1 VDFLVSAAAAGRRPG
16 NVDTR
21 GEIVEAAKR
30 VFAAKGYD
38 GASLRAVA
46 REAQVDPALVHHYFD
61 GKASLFVAAMA
72 LPFDP
77 RSVKDQEFPVTSTS
91 TAAAPATVGTM
102 VITGFLTMWDAA
114 EGTGSSFASC
124 VAGMAASASVADA
137 MREFVAE
144 RVWNHVPV
152 NEGEDEER
160 ARQRLALVSSQLMGL
175 AFTRYVLRVP
185 PVSTATPAEIAR
197 WAGPTLER
205 YMVGAI
211 G

>member
-1 VDFLVSAAAAGRRPG
+1 MSAAAAGRRPG

-21 GEIVEAAKR
+21 SEIVEAAKR

-46 REAQVDPALVHHYFD
+46 REAEVDPALVHHYFD
-61 GKASLFVAAMA
+61 GKAALFVAAMA

-77 RSVKDQEFPVTSTS
+77 RSVPMHEDPGASSTG
-91 TAAAPATVGTM
+91 PGTM
-102 VITGFLTMWDAA
+102 VITGFLSMWDRA

-144 RVWNHVPV
+144 RVWERSPV
-152 NEGEDEER
+152 NEGEGEDR
-160 ARQRLALVSSQLMGL
+160 TRQRRSLVASQLMGL
-175 AFTRYVLRVP
+175 AFIRYILRVP
-185 PVSTATPAEIAR
+185 PISTTTPEEIAR
-197 WAGPTLER
+197 WAGPTLDR
-205 YMVGAI
+205 YMVGPI
-211 G
+211 D